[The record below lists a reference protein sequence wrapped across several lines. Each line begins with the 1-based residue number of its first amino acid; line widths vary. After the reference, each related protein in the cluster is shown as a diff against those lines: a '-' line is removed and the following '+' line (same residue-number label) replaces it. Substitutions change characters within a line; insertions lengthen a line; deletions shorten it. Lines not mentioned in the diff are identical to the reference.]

1 MAVKQLIALCLL
13 AYTNAESNPDAFYG
27 PGPYHHRGY
36 YANHFRPYFRPSAY
50 AHPFVAP
57 AAHVARP
64 VPVPAP
70 VVPTP
75 NAFKTF
81 PAVPE
86 QPALPALEP
95 ISYEADFDVIA
106 PAHPVEA
113 VPAAVPAAPVAP
125 IAGPALQAGPG
136 VSTQYHA
143 QDEFGNVEYGYSN
156 PNSEKQER
164 RDAYGNVIGR
174 YAYNDDTGYPKHVAY
189 VADDFG
195 FRVTASNILPVAPV
209 A

>member
-1 MAVKQLIALCLL
+1 M

-27 PGPYHHRGY
+27 LGTYHHRGY
-36 YANHFRPYFRPSAY
+36 YANHFRPYYHHSSY
-50 AHPFVAP
+50 SHPLVAP
-57 AAHVARP
+57 AAAHVARP
-64 VPVPAP
+64 VPVQAA

-81 PAVPE
+81 PAVPALPE
-86 QPALPALEP
+86 QPALPAAEP
-95 ISYEADFDVIA
+95 VSYEADYDVIA
-106 PAHPVEA
+106 PAQPVEG
-113 VPAAVPAAPVAP
+113 VPAAVPAAP
-125 IAGPALQAGPG
+125 IAGPTLQAGPG

-143 QDEFGNVEYGYSN
+143 QDEFGNYEYGYSN

-174 YAYNDDTGYPKHVAY
+174 YAYNDNTGYPKHLAY
-189 VADDFG
+189 VADNFG